1 MKIRHKVRSADAS
14 IKYILETDDGHM
26 FECVYMPHEEEN
38 GVVMCLS
45 CQIGCVNKC
54 THCATGKV
62 DFVRDLTDEEICDE
76 VGLMLADNGNPD
88 CLLAVLFM
96 GMGEPFLNYENV
108 LSAIDRMEA
117 RYGIEDEH
125 VTISTVGVVPRIRE
139 FADLGR
145 RIRLAVSA
153 HATLDSE
160 RSQIIPLNKIFSL
173 SSILSA
179 VDYYNSRNTRPV
191 LLQYTLIGGV
201 NDSDEAAA
209 RLCEL
214 AKRYRCEVRLIPFN
228 PSPSIM
234 FREPEPERVEYFLRM
249 FRENGVMHVLSRSR
263 GVDVSGGCGQ
273 LYLCGAEA

>member
-1 MKIRHKVRSADAS
+1 MCIRDSLRPKVRSADAS

-62 DFVRDLTDEEICDE
+62 DFVRDLTAEEICDA

-125 VTISTVGVVPRIRE
+125 VTISTVGIVPRIRE

-160 RSQIIPLNKIFSL
+160 RSQIIPLNLSL
-173 SSILSA
+173 IHIWSSWASSPSA
-179 VDYYNSRNTRPV
+179 ATASSFPGR
-191 LLQYTLIGGV
+191 
-201 NDSDEAAA
+201 SAAVPPSPPRMRSSAERSTSA
-209 RLCEL
+209 RLPWRTRRICSCL
-214 AKRYRCEVRLIPFN
+214 LYTSRCV
-228 PSPSIM
+228 
-234 FREPEPERVEYFLRM
+234 
-249 FRENGVMHVLSRSR
+249 
-263 GVDVSGGCGQ
+263 
-273 LYLCGAEA
+273 